1 MAKTV
6 RLDNNGQAIKYSP
19 LGAVAPVTL
28 FPTTVE
34 TVKDTSVLAILT
46 FYRFGGDVSL
56 CDWSDIGTL
65 PPTHTP
71 HSLWEDNVTIRQCPH
86 TTR

>member
-1 MAKTV
+1 MWLREAVASSIHVQFSISSQQCKTMAKTV

-34 TVKDTSVLAILT
+34 TVKDAPVLAIRT
-46 FYRFGGDVSL
+46 FYHFGAHVSL
-56 CDWSDIGTL
+56 CDW
-65 PPTHTP
+65 
-71 HSLWEDNVTIRQCPH
+71 
-86 TTR
+86 